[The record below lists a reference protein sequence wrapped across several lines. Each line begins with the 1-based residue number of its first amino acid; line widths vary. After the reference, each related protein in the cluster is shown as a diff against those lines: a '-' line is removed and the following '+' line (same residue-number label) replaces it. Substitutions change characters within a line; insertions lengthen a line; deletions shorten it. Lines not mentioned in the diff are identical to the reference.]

1 MGQDPAPAGAAEGSA
16 GAGARGGPRATARVP
31 AGRRRA
37 RPTPPATPSASQV
50 LNSILFELKPDAEE
64 LPTDS
69 ARQAAGPE
77 TLDVTLDSPFL
88 FAVYEQDSTAVHF
101 VGRVTD
107 PRSSA

>member
-1 MGQDPAPAGAAEGSA
+1 MQGHEAAP
-16 GAGARGGPRATARVP
+16 GPRARVP

-64 LPTDS
+64 PPMDS

-107 PRSSA
+107 PRSGA

>member
-1 MGQDPAPAGAAEGSA
+1 MQGHEAAP
-16 GAGARGGPRATARVP
+16 GPRARVP
-31 AGRRRA
+31 AGRRCA

-64 LPTDS
+64 PPTDS

-77 TLDVTLDSPFL
+77 TLDMTLDSPFL

-107 PRSSA
+107 PRSGA

>member
-1 MGQDPAPAGAAEGSA
+1 MQGHEAAP
-16 GAGARGGPRATARVP
+16 GPRARVP
-31 AGRRRA
+31 AGRRHA

-64 LPTDS
+64 PPTDS

-107 PRSSA
+107 PRSGA

>member
-1 MGQDPAPAGAAEGSA
+1 MQGHEAAP
-16 GAGARGGPRATARVP
+16 GPRARVP
-31 AGRRRA
+31 TGRRRA
-37 RPTPPATPSASQV
+37 WPTPPATPSASQV

-64 LPTDS
+64 PPTDS

-107 PRSSA
+107 PRSGA